1 MMNMYLGKVV
11 STPDDNVYNVI
22 TVVTDNRVSK
32 KEPLQDFVA
41 KQIMVQYDG
50 EYRSIKEVLDMRCEE
65 YINKHDV
72 LF

>member
-1 MMNMYLGKVV
+1 MNTYLGKIV

-22 TVVTDNRVSK
+22 TEVTGSRVSK

-41 KQIMVQYDG
+41 KQIMIEYDG
-50 EYRSIKEVLDMRCEE
+50 EFRSIKEVLDMRCEE